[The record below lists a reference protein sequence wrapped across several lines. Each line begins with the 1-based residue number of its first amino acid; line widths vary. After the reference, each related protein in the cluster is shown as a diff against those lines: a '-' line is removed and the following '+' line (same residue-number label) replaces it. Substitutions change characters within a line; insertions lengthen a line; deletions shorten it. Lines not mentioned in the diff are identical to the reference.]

1 MRRHASKRSSVPS
14 IPTALEALP
23 TLFLVIINIRVPRV
37 LNSRFSAKMDTMW
50 TRHHRDSAD
59 KTPAENVKQ
68 EPTQYLI
75 QSAVYRV
82 LPATSALVAQ
92 IPICLFQESITSEL
106 FVPKVLTALRAPTK
120 NSFVHL
126 VGSTLLSVHA
136 LKQNASLVPL
146 AHQMLCLALKAALPA
161 VSSPQVMKAHNS
173 ADAKARIEFTP
184 QLITL
189 AAASLALTSS
199 PLITSA
205 RERLL
210 ISLTVFHLYSTVVT
224 KKVRLEVLLANAF

>member
-1 MRRHASKRSSVPS
+1 M
-14 IPTALEALP
+14 
-23 TLFLVIINIRVPRV
+23 
-37 LNSRFSAKMDTMW
+37 
-50 TRHHRDSAD
+50 
-59 KTPAENVKQ
+59 
-68 EPTQYLI
+68 
-75 QSAVYRV
+75 
-82 LPATSALVAQ
+82 
-92 IPICLFQESITSEL
+92 
-106 FVPKVLTALRAPTK
+106 
-120 NSFVHL
+120 
-126 VGSTLLSVHA
+126 HA

-146 AHQMLCLALKAALPA
+146 AHQMLCLALKAALHA
-161 VSSPQVMKAHNS
+161 ASSPQVMKAHNS

-224 KKVRLEVLLANAF
+224 KKVRLEVLQANAS

>member
-1 MRRHASKRSSVPS
+1 
-14 IPTALEALP
+14 
-23 TLFLVIINIRVPRV
+23 VIINIRVLRV
-37 LNSRFSAKMDTMW
+37 PNSRFSVKMDTMS

-59 KTPAENVKQ
+59 KTSAENVKQ

-106 FVPKVLTALRAPTK
+106 FVQKVLTALRAPTK
-120 NSFVHL
+120 NSLVHL

-136 LKQNASLVPL
+136 LKLNASLVPL
-146 AHQMLCLALKAALPA
+146 AHQTRCLALKAALHA
-161 VSSPQVMKAHNS
+161 ASLPQVMKAHNS

-184 QLITL
+184 Q
-189 AAASLALTSS
+189 
-199 PLITSA
+199 
-205 RERLL
+205 
-210 ISLTVFHLYSTVVT
+210 
-224 KKVRLEVLLANAF
+224 